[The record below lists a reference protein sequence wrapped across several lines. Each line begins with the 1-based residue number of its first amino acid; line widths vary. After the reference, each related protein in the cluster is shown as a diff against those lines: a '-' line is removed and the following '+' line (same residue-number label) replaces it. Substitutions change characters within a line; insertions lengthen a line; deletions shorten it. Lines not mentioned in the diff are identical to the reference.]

1 MHLSA
6 NFSPHPLPQ
15 SGAESLQW
23 GGRRCHP
30 SAPSTW
36 MWLAP
41 PLELL
46 LHHLPLHPLT
56 GPGSATQT
64 MTKRMSRA
72 LQWLGTHPWSW
83 LRPTSHL
90 LMGSL
95 PDLLQLPYV
104 GNFWIIGQY
113 LMIYAKILLAIIIKN
128 YKKNQVTIKQDSQF
142 LQRFVYWRRVRVP
155 E

>member
-1 MHLSA
+1 
-6 NFSPHPLPQ
+6 
-15 SGAESLQW
+15 
-23 GGRRCHP
+23 
-30 SAPSTW
+30 
-36 MWLAP
+36 
-41 PLELL
+41 
-46 LHHLPLHPLT
+46 
-56 GPGSATQT
+56 

-113 LMIYAKILLAIIIKN
+113 LMIYANILLAIIIKN
-128 YKKNQVTIKQDSQF
+128 YKKKSGDHKTAFAILAMVCLLEAGSSPWIGLNRDIEIDTTFSMVLPFTLCQDMVDSIIKS
-142 LQRFVYWRRVRVP
+142 RIYWRLLSKSPLKRIQIARFP
-155 E
+155 LYPCSNQ

>member
-1 MHLSA
+1 MLTYPQNRGRENPSRLA
-6 NFSPHPLPQ
+6 ISSQPGISGWGRSSSLPTSCTSSSPSPHPLPQ

-56 GPGSATQT
+56 GPGSATPT

-90 LMGSL
+90 LMDRL
-95 PDLLQLPYV
+95 LLQGHVEASLISY
-104 GNFWIIGQY
+104 NF
-113 LMIYAKILLAIIIKN
+113 LMLVI
-128 YKKNQVTIKQDSQF
+128 F
-142 LQRFVYWRRVRVP
+142 
-155 E
+155 